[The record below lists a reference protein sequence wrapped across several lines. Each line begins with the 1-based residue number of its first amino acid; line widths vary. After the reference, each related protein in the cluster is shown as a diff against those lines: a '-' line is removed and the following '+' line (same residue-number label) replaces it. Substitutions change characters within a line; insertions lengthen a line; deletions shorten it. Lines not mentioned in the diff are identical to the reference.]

1 MIMREQAFLRLL
13 CAALAALLA
22 LVSVPAAAA
31 FNACDD
37 RGGSCLVACD
47 EVVGDRD
54 PGGEADGPKG
64 CTHCAFGHLSH
75 SIPAP
80 AGDDAPARFDPPRE
94 AYLAYD
100 DAWAAFASRDGPE
113 HPPKA

>member
-1 MIMREQAFLRLL
+1 
-13 CAALAALLA
+13 LLA